1 MLQHDAISNFYA
13 ALGRALSKAR
23 ESRGYT
29 QAQFAR
35 TLCIAQS
42 TYGGYEA
49 AQRKIPIHVLKQAAD
64 KLNVSV
70 DSLLDHGD
78 A

>member
-1 MLQHDAISNFYA
+1 M
-13 ALGRALSKAR
+13 GKAR
-23 ESRGYT
+23 EERGYT
-29 QAQFAR
+29 QAQFSRA
-35 TLCIAQS
+35 LGIAQS

-70 DSLLDHGD
+70 DSLLIRDGRD
-78 A
+78 S

>member
-1 MLQHDAISNFYA
+1 MFQTDAAGFYA

-23 ESRGYT
+23 ENRGYT

-35 TLCIAQS
+35 ALSIAQS

-49 AQRKIPIHVLKQAAD
+49 AQRKIPIHILKQAAD
-64 KLNVSV
+64 KLNISV
-70 DSLLDHGD
+70 DSLLN
-78 A
+78 